1 MTYPDFEL
9 ADYKFHHIV
18 LEGSS
23 YEIGQ
28 QLAKYNRRH
37 EGSIKWFQQTKLDPK
52 KSGFD
57 DFESLNAFFEEC
69 CPGIG
74 EEVRGFSDELGLDY
88 KTSAFYAAST
98 IAATKS
104 NCSQLLVLPQFTEDN
119 QIYLGRSYEWNLV
132 QDDCLL
138 CTTRVKDKY
147 AHLGLSVILSGRFEG
162 MNEHGLVVST
172 TGGGIFDV
180 PLKKRGPSFWIFVRY
195 FLENCRSVKECI
207 DKIDSLPLAGH
218 VNFIFADKSGN
229 AAHVECADG
238 DIASNRPTESEP
250 YLYSLNHYRLPNM
263 ETHNAQNC
271 GVIHHSKIR
280 ELLIKDLLETE
291 APSIT
296 KEDIR
301 KLFSTSH
308 PNGLCNH
315 FYRDG
320 FGTTYSMIFD
330 VLSESIDVCFSAP
343 SHNEH
348 RTFNLEG
355 ETSITEYDAVIP
367 HLPWT
372 THPR

>member
-1 MTYPDFEL
+1 MTYPDYEL
-9 ADYKFHHIV
+9 VDYKFHHIV
-18 LEGSS
+18 LEGSN

-28 QLAKYNRRH
+28 QLARYNRRH
-37 EGSIKWFQQTKLDPK
+37 EGSIKWFNETKLDPK
-52 KSGFD
+52 KFGFE

-88 KTSAFYAAST
+88 RESAFYAAST
-98 IAATKS
+98 MAATKT
-104 NCSQLLVLPQFTEDN
+104 NCSQLLIMPSFAQDN

-138 CTTRVKDKY
+138 CTTRVDRKA
-147 AHLGLSVILSGRFEG
+147 AHIGLSVILSGRFEG
-162 MNEHGLVVST
+162 MNEHGLVIST
-172 TGGGIFDV
+172 TGGGVFGV
-180 PLKKRGPSFWIFVRY
+180 PLKNRGPSFWIIVRSL
-195 FLENCRSVKECI
+195 LENCRSVKECMNML
-207 DKIDSLPLAGH
+207 DSLPLGGYA
-218 VNFIFADKSGN
+218 NFILVDKGGN
-229 AAHVECADG
+229 AEHVEFADG
-238 DIASNRPTESEP
+238 DVASARPTDTEP
-250 YLYSLNHYRLPNM
+250 FLYSLNHYRLPNM
-263 ETHNAQNC
+263 EGHNAQNC

-280 ELLIKDLLETE
+280 ELLIKDLIETKS
-291 APSIT
+291 PSIT

-301 KLFSTSH
+301 KLLTTSH

-330 VLSESIDVCFSAP
+330 VLDESVDVCFSAP
-343 SHNEH
+343 SHNEY
-348 RTFNLEG
+348 RTFNLSG
-355 ETSITEYDAVIP
+355 EAGITEYSAVIP